1 MGIFQILKNKASRSI
16 FWISAI
22 KKTEKIWHFCE
33 FFHFY
38 PTLDYH
44 KIRTRTNF
52 ENPNGK
58 NLDLH
63 LIMWFT
69 LKQLLPDSTDFTEAI
84 FKMPQ
89 VSKHF
94 SAMLTEL
101 WSKVGGIFYYVITG
115 WWTFFCHHHGCHN
128 ITVWW
133 FSKLRTAV
141 TLALTN
147 LLAWNLQRPF
157 KTGLSTLCEK
167 M

>member
-1 MGIFQILKNKASRSI
+1 MGIFQILKNKVSRSI

-22 KKTEKIWHFCE
+22 KKTSKIWDFLE

-84 FKMPQ
+84 FKIPQ
-89 VSKHF
+89 ISKHF
-94 SAMLTEL
+94 SAMLRGTPKIF
-101 WSKVGGIFYYVITG
+101 WYIAYWKNFTSDHSFKVSIFSQHLLRHKAALLFIT
-115 WWTFFCHHHGCHN
+115 H
-128 ITVWW
+128 TVHVCTWCVLPSFIFARW
-133 FSKLRTAV
+133 R
-141 TLALTN
+141 
-147 LLAWNLQRPF
+147 
-157 KTGLSTLCEK
+157 
-167 M
+167 